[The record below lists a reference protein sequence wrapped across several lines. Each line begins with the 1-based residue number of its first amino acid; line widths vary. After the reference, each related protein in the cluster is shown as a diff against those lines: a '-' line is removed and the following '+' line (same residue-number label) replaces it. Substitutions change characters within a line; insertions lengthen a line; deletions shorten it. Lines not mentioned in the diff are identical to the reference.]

1 MAQLTLKNE
10 NGNLHHVV
18 FFSARPI
25 ALTRGHPVIQRWPI
39 VESGADLRPESKT
52 LC

>member
-10 NGNLHHVV
+10 NGNLRHV

-25 ALTRGHPVIQRWPI
+25 ALAQGHPVTQRWPI